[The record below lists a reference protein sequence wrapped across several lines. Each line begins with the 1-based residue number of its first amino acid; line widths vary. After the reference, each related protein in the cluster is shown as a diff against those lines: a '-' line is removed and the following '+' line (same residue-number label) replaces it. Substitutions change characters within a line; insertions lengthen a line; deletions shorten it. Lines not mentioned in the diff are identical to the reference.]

1 MDYLQAGKAS
11 GNGGF
16 QMRVFAPSTVQE
28 VTDMTY
34 RAFDYADE
42 DRNPVLILADGVI
55 GTMMEPIEFPPML
68 SDERIAEIK
77 ASKRSWALCWPQAR
91 R

>member
-1 MDYLQAGKAS
+1 
-11 GNGGF
+11 
-16 QMRVFAPSTVQE
+16 MRVFAPSTVQE

-55 GTMMEPIEFPPML
+55 GTMMEPSSFHH
-68 SDERIAEIK
+68 
-77 ASKRSWALCWPQAR
+77 AL
-91 R
+91 